1 MDSREIQISQSGWYA
16 QRYWR
21 QEQKTDFSHVSETVR
36 IPGDT
41 ILGKKIK
48 VSFDMDDLPFKH
60 YLLLQNLTK
69 VNNRVY

>member
-16 QRYWR
+16 QRHWR

-41 ILGKKIK
+41 ILGKK
-48 VSFDMDDLPFKH
+48 
-60 YLLLQNLTK
+60 N
-69 VNNRVY
+69 